1 MIFQEKKKK
10 TTTQDFKR
18 QQSLRRHSTLKGYYI
33 AKFSKSVPAEPLGIR
48 KYEHSFNELDSTM
61 IIKYM
66 LRKKKPNKHL
76 HELELS
82 KACRR
87 KTDTLRTGEDLTFE
101 E

>member
-1 MIFQEKKKK
+1 M
-10 TTTQDFKR
+10 
-18 QQSLRRHSTLKGYYI
+18 
-33 AKFSKSVPAEPLGIR
+33 PAEALGIR

-66 LRKKKPNKHL
+66 LRTKKKTNKHQ
-76 HELELS
+76 HEQELS